1 VSASSPGPR
10 PELAGLTIADAPEL
24 WAALGFTVAAGRLV
38 LGGIDVCLGGEGRGI
53 TGWTLRH
60 VSAVSAIDGLPTAVT
75 ADPPPPAVPT
85 GHPNG
90 ALGIDQVVVTTPD
103 FDRTAAALDA
113 AGMPLRRIKPADASA
128 ARSGEAGRPAGGELT
143 GGSYRQ
149 GFRRLGPAIL
159 ELVEATPSSPG
170 VREANSVGSCPEG
183 NSPAPRGPQA
193 APSPSARAPRG
204 PQAAPSPS
212 AHTAGPARFWGLVV
226 VVPDLPALRRRLSPH
241 VSEIRDAVQPGR
253 HIAALSAAAGLSP
266 RVAFMDPE

>member
-1 VSASSPGPR
+1 VSAPSSAPR

-24 WAALGFTVAAGRLV
+24 WAALGFTVAEGRLV
-38 LGGIDVCLGGEGRGI
+38 LGGIDVRLGGEGHGI
-53 TGWTLRH
+53 TAWTLRH
-60 VSAVSAIDGLPTAVT
+60 TVVDSDLDGLATTTTTAAA
-75 ADPPPPAVPT
+75 ADPAPAPT

-113 AGMPLRRIKPADASA
+113 AGMPLRRIREVGA
-128 ARSGEAGRPAGGELT
+128 
-143 GGSYRQ
+143 YRQ

-159 ELVEATPSSPG
+159 ELVESTPSDASTP
-170 VREANSVGSCPEG
+170 
-183 NSPAPRGPQA
+183 
-193 APSPSARAPRG
+193 
-204 PQAAPSPS
+204 
-212 AHTAGPARFWGLVV
+212 AGPARFWGLVV
-226 VVPDLPALRRRLSPH
+226 IVPDLPALCRRLSPH

>member
-103 FDRTAAALDA
+103 FDRTVAALDA
-113 AGMPLRRIKPADASA
+113 AGMPLRRIKPADATA

-170 VREANSVGSCPEG
+170 VRDANSVGSCPEG
-183 NSPAPRGPQA
+183 NSP
-193 APSPSARAPRG
+193 APRG

>member
-1 VSASSPGPR
+1 MSASSPGPR

-103 FDRTAAALDA
+103 FDRTVAALDA

-159 ELVEATPSSPG
+159 ELVEATPWPPG
-170 VREANSVGSCPEG
+170 VRDANSVGSCPEG
-183 NSPAPRGPQA
+183 NSP
-193 APSPSARAPRG
+193 APRG

>member
-1 VSASSPGPR
+1 MSAPSLGPR

-103 FDRTAAALDA
+103 FDRTVAALDA

-170 VREANSVGSCPEG
+170 VREANSVGSCPAG
-183 NSPAPRGPQA
+183 NSP
-193 APSPSARAPRG
+193 APRG

-226 VVPDLPALRRRLSPH
+226 VVPDLFALRRRLSPH
-241 VSEIRDAVQPGR
+241 VSEIREAVQPGR